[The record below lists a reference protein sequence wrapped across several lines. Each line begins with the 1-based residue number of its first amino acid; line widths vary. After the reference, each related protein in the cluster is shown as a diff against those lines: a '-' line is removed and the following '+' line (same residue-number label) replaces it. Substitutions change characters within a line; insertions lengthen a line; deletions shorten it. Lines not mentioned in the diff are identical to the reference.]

1 MAMAPLLPAYLIVG
15 TDEVK
20 RDAAIE
26 RLKGRLAA
34 SGMLDFNFDER
45 DMRKDQ
51 EPDEVLSSLNTF
63 PMGSDF
69 RLVILRGCDRLPKHL
84 SEPLV
89 SYLEDPAP
97 TTVALVVAD
106 SLAKNTRLYKA
117 LAKLGPKAVID
128 CAPKKRWELP
138 KQVQGMARRY
148 GRELSLSAAEALVA
162 RAGTSTRMLDNELKK
177 LAAMVPGTQIDVE
190 DVEHHVVR
198 TAEVQPWDFLD
209 ALSARDLPRA
219 LELYGCLPAH
229 SEVRIYSLMVTR
241 IRELIVAKALDAR
254 GQGREL
260 ARALGVKDWQ
270 VKNHIR
276 WARGFKMERLVGALR
291 EAVEV
296 EQALKGSRDAGVAMT
311 RWIAHI
317 AG

>member
-1 MAMAPLLPAYLIVG
+1 MAAASLLAGYLIVG

-20 RDAAIE
+20 RDAAVE
-26 RLKGRLAA
+26 RLKGRLAS

-51 EPDEVLSSLNTF
+51 EVDDVLSSLNTY
-63 PMGSDF
+63 PMGTDF
-69 RLVILRGCDRLPKHL
+69 RLVVLTGCDRMPKQL
-84 SEPLV
+84 SEALV
-89 SYLEDPAP
+89 SYFADPAP
-97 TTVALVVAD
+97 TTVCLVVAD
-106 SLAKNTRLYKA
+106 ALAKNTRLYKA
-117 LAKLGPKAVID
+117 IAKLGDKAVID

-148 GRELSLSAAEALVA
+148 GVEITLSASEALVA
-162 RAGTSTRMLDNELKK
+162 RAGTSTRMLDNELKR
-177 LAAMVPGTQIDVE
+177 LASLVSGGRIDVE
-190 DVEHHVVR
+190 DVERNVMR

-209 ALSARDLPRA
+209 ALSARELPRA
-219 LELYGCLPAH
+219 LELYRCFPAH
-229 SEVRIYSLMVTR
+229 SEVRIYSLMVAR

-254 GQGREL
+254 GRGREL
-260 ARALGVKDWQ
+260 AQTLGVKDWQ

-276 WARGFKMERLVGALR
+276 WARRFKMERLVEALH

-296 EQALKGSRDAGVAMT
+296 ERALKGSSDSDLAMV